1 MAEMLKNLINEIIQ
15 PDFVFITAGIVIFG
29 TWLLRTSLGRK
40 ALLTTRPRRN
50 NLPLYLPFAA
60 IFLFFFL
67 TFAATNIIKRLLP
80 ELQEWQEAL
89 LFNAVSIIIGIAAI
103 ILIMI
108 AARAFFARRLK
119 GFGLNPRKVPADFGA
134 AFLNLLAVWP
144 LLTAAFLVTTRLGK
158 YFSGPDYQMP
168 QHDELEFLSKY
179 PQTTL
184 IVSIIVLSVVI
195 APILEEFI
203 FRGFFQSLL
212 RSITGKPWMSILIIS
227 ILFAITHPDKE
238 HWPSLLILAVCLGYS
253 YEKSGSLFRPIFIHA
268 LFNGVSVL
276 ATLLAANGA

>member
-1 MAEMLKNLINEIIQ
+1 MAEMLKNLIKEIIQ
-15 PDFVFITAGIVIFG
+15 PDFVFVIAGIIIFG
-29 TWLLRTSLGRK
+29 TWLLRTSLGQK
-40 ALLTTRPRRN
+40 ALLNSRNRRN

-67 TFAATNIIKRLLP
+67 TYAASNIIKRFLP
-80 ELQEWQEAL
+80 ELEEWQNAL
-89 LFNAVSIIIGIAAI
+89 LFNTVSIILGVATI

-119 GFGLNPRKVPADFGA
+119 GFGLNPRKAPGDFGA
-134 AFLNLLAVWP
+134 AILNLLAVWP
-144 LLTAAFLVTTRLGK
+144 LLTAAFIVTTGLGK
-158 YFSGPDYQMP
+158 YLSGPDYQMP
-168 QHDELEFLSKY
+168 THDELKFLTQY

-184 IVSIIVLSVVI
+184 VFSVIVLSVVI

-227 ILFAITHPDKE
+227 ILFAITH
-238 HWPSLLILAVCLGYS
+238 
-253 YEKSGSLFRPIFIHA
+253 
-268 LFNGVSVL
+268 
-276 ATLLAANGA
+276 